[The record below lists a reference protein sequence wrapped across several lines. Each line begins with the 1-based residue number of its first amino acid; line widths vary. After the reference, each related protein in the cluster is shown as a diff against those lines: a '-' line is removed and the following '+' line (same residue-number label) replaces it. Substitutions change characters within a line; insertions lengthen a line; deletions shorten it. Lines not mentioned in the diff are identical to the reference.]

1 MSLALATLIYEWRR
15 YLAAVVALAFSGL
28 LVMGT
33 VGMFTGIV
41 HSVLATTERSRA
53 DLFIMPPNAPQLIH
67 SDSGLPARVQPLIY
81 LDPEVVDVESF
92 TGGGGEWVNVAHKG
106 QKQITEFVQSWAVD
120 TEPGALTLPVDYP
133 DSVRLALREP
143 GAVVADASDLPRLGI
158 GIGDQAA
165 LNGHTVTL
173 RAVLHG
179 YQDVDQPTVIM
190 SRETAR
196 RVYSGGRGDT
206 SGKTGPLM
214 VRIKDPARANAVR
227 DQLNAM
233 AHGDYLAL
241 TRADLSRND
250 EQALLGEQIIGVLL
264 VFFVFL
270 SIGIGIGI
278 TSQTLRGAILSNIRE
293 FASLRALGIGMGS
306 LRLVVM
312 ELSFWVGVAGLG
324 ATALLT
330 FLISFATSAIGLPMV
345 VRPGVAIWVSGLLM
359 ALAVISGGMATGI
372 LKKSQPADL
381 LR

>member
-15 YLAAVVALAFSGL
+15 YLAAIVALAFSGL

-33 VGMFTGIV
+33 TGMFTGIV

-81 LDPEVVDVESF
+81 MNPEVVDVQSF
-92 TGGGGEWVNVAHKG
+92 TGGGGMWVNVAKPG
-106 QKQITEFVQSWAVD
+106 RKQVTNFVQSWAVD
-120 TEPGALTLPVDYP
+120 TEPGALTLPADYP
-133 DSVRLALREP
+133 EDVRLALQEP
-143 GAVVADASDLPRLGI
+143 GAVVADVSDLPRLGV
-158 GIGDQAA
+158 GLGDQAA
-165 LNGHTVTL
+165 LNGHTVTM

-179 YQDVDQPTVIM
+179 YQNVDQPTVIM
-190 SRETAR
+190 SRDTAR
-196 RVYSGGRGDT
+196 RVYSGGMGET

-214 VRIKDPARANAVR
+214 VRIKHPAKAELVR

-233 AHGDYLAL
+233 AHGQYLAL
-241 TRADLSRND
+241 TRKELSDND
-250 EQALLGEQIIGVLL
+250 EKALLGEQIIGVLL

-330 FLISFATSAIGLPMV
+330 FLISFATAAIGLPMV
-345 VRPGVAIWVSGLLM
+345 IRPEVVLWVSGLLM
-359 ALAVISGGMATGI
+359 ALAIVSGGMATGI